1 MNNLI
6 TLKKI
11 SKNFL
16 NNKKVSVLKKID
28 YTFKKGKVY
37 SVMGPSGSGKSTL
50 LNILSMIDKPTSGS
64 LSINGSVIDFSKT
77 VNNDKIRS
85 KKIGIIYQQNNLLSD
100 FTALENVYLARLAID
115 NNKSKS
121 VEVSKKIIK
130 QMGLS

>member
-64 LSINGSVIDFSKT
+64 LSINGAVIDFSDAMIFAMVFPNVIGLFFLAPVVRDELKKFLDKIKT
-77 VNNDKIRS
+77 V
-85 KKIGIIYQQNNLLSD
+85 KK
-100 FTALENVYLARLAID
+100 
-115 NNKSKS
+115 
-121 VEVSKKIIK
+121 
-130 QMGLS
+130 